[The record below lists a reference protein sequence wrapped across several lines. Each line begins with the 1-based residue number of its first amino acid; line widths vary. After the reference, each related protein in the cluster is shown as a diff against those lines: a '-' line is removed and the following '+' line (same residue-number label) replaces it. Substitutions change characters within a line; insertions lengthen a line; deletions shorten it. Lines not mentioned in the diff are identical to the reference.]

1 MERFNAL
8 GRGAQIMLVAGVL
21 LLIDL
26 FLPWQDFGVSEAIG
40 VDVDDS
46 FSGWRGLAGVV
57 LGLLTIVTLAWL
69 VVRLMAVNI
78 PLPVSQA
85 MTAALLGVLVAAF
98 GIIKLL
104 TVLGDEQTIWAW
116 IGVILAILVA
126 VGAYLQVQE
135 AGGVETLKGEAS
147 TLQASRTSAPPP
159 PPASP
164 TPPEAPPPPP
174 AEPELPAAAPDR
186 PPGHAPP
193 ERSPEAPGE
202 PERAGEPEEPY
213 DPNAPR

>member
-1 MERFNAL
+1 
-8 GRGAQIMLVAGVL
+8 MLVASVL

-46 FSGWRGLAGVV
+46 FSGWRGFAGVV

-69 VVRLMAVNI
+69 IVRLLSVNI
-78 PLPVSQA
+78 PLPVSTA
-85 MTAALLGVLVAAF
+85 MTGALLGVLVAVF

-104 TVLGDEQTIWAW
+104 SILGDEQTIWAW

-135 AGGVETLKGEAS
+135 AGGMDTLRTEAS
-147 TLQASRTSAPPP
+147 TFSTSTTSSSP
-159 PPASP
+159 PPASTPPPTTSP
-164 TPPEAPPPPP
+164 TPPASPPETAPPMDPSPPS
-174 AEPELPAAAPDR
+174 EPDAP
-186 PPGHAPP
+186 
-193 ERSPEAPGE
+193 S
-202 PERAGEPEEPY
+202 
-213 DPNAPR
+213 DPDQPRGA

>member
-1 MERFNAL
+1 MDRFNAL

-46 FSGWRGLAGVV
+46 FSGWRGFAGVV

-69 VVRLMAVNI
+69 VVRLLSVNI
-78 PLPVSQA
+78 PLPVSTA
-85 MTAALLGVLVAAF
+85 MTGALLGVLVAAF

-104 TVLGDEQTIWAW
+104 TILGDEQTIWAW

-135 AGGVETLKGEAS
+135 AGGVDTLRSEAS
-147 TLQASRTSAPPP
+147 AFGTSTTSSSPPPASTSPPPSSPP
-159 PPASP
+159 PPASGA
-164 TPPEAPPPPP
+164 PEAAPP
-174 AEPELPAAAPDR
+174 AEPS
-186 PPGHAPP
+186 PPS
-193 ERSPEAPGE
+193 EPEAP
-202 PERAGEPEEPY
+202 A
-213 DPNAPR
+213 DPDQRRDT